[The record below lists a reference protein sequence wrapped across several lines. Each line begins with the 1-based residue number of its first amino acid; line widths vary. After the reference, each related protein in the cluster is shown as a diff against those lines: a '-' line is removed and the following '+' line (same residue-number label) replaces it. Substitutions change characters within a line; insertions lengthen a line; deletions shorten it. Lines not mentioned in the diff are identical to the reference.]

1 MSIPFVS
8 RVIWQGKKSAYGLM
22 PVWISVV
29 GIMMTGLLAGCAT
42 NETGPAYR
50 IAFSQCTGG
59 DLWRQTML
67 SDMKRAL
74 SFHPDCSLLYEDA
87 NNSTE
92 KQIAQIRSLARQ
104 NIDLLIV
111 SPNESAPITKAIDD
125 VFRQGIPVIVID
137 RRINSASYNAF
148 IGGDNVEIGRLAAR
162 FIGNYLKG
170 KGRLIEVTGLTG
182 SSPAQ
187 DRHQGF
193 TEVMRQFPAIK
204 TIATFDGHWE
214 KDSAR
219 LLAQRQLPAFQS
231 ADIVFAHNDVMALG
245 MYAVCRR
252 NGLANRLPFVG
263 IDALPG
269 PTGGMQLVSDG
280 ILKATFLY
288 PTGGEEAIET
298 AIRILEGKSVQREN
312 VLNSVQVDAGNV
324 KALKTQSDKLLTQQR
339 DIERQSQR
347 IAELTRTY
355 LTQRN
360 TLSIMLASLIGAI
373 LLGAWAFYLV
383 RSKQRAYQILA
394 RQNDE
399 ISEQRD
405 KIDLVSQQARLATEE
420 KLRFYSY
427 ISHEFNTPLS
437 LILTPTEDMLSKKS
451 VGMAELK
458 NNLSLVQKN
467 AHRLLRLVDQ
477 MLDLRKTDSGK
488 LVLRASEQNVVRF
501 IQDIVNDFKHKAE
514 RHRIDLQFIAESPVV
529 MLWFDHEK
537 LDKVLFNLLSNAFKY
552 TPRGGLIHVLLDVKE
567 NTVRIQVQDN
577 GEGMTTE
584 EQAKAFDLFYT
595 NTRQF
600 NLGNG
605 LGLALS
611 REFIT
616 LHQGEISVVSAKGQ
630 GTTFTIRLP
639 LGNSHLDAS
648 AIVDTSAPEFLLRKS
663 PSAETTLPDPDQP
676 LAGNRAKSSTILVV
690 EDNDELRDYLTRQ
703 LGDEFDIIA
712 AGTAEEGW
720 QRAIDA
726 VPDLIISDIML
737 PGIDGLTFTQRIKKD
752 FRTST
757 IPVILLTAKGQID
770 AQIAGTRAGA
780 DAYITKPFVLTFLRE
795 TIRTTLTNREKW
807 QQRYTTDYLTKAEN
821 RQEKKFLHELTLLIE
836 QNLADPGFGVERL
849 SREMGISRVQLYRK
863 VQGLLQKNVN
873 EYITEIKLRKAKI
886 LLTESTKTV
895 AEVAYETGFSSPANF
910 TTFFKQQTGRTPS
923 DYRKSPTG
931 QS

>member
-8 RVIWQGKKSAYGLM
+8 RVTGQGKPSGTGLL
-22 PVWISVV
+22 PVWLKVV
-29 GIMMTGLLAGCAT
+29 GLVLTGLLAGCT
-42 NETGPAYR
+42 TSETGPVYR

-74 SFHPDCSLLYEDA
+74 SFHPNCTLLYEDA
-87 NNSTE
+87 NNSTDR
-92 KQIAQIRSLARQ
+92 QIAQIQRLSRQ

-111 SPNESAPITKAIDD
+111 SPNESAPITKAIDE

-137 RRINSASYNAF
+137 RRINSESYNAF

-162 FIGNYLKG
+162 FISNYLKG
-170 KGRLIEVTGLTG
+170 KGSIIEVTGLTG
-182 SSPAQ
+182 SSPAR
-187 DRHQGF
+187 DRQQGF
-193 TEVMRQFPAIK
+193 REVMKQFPGIH
-204 TIATFDGHWE
+204 TIVTFDGHWE

-219 LLAQRQLPAFQS
+219 LLAQRQLTAFRS

-245 MYAVCRR
+245 MHDVCQR
-252 NGLANRLPFVG
+252 NGLTNRLKFVG

-269 PTGGMQLVSDG
+269 PTGGMQLVTDG

-298 AIRILEGKSVQREN
+298 AIRILEGKSVQRETI
-312 VLNSVQVDAGNV
+312 LNSVQVDASNV

-355 LTQRN
+355 STQRN

-373 LLGAWAFYLV
+373 LLGAWALYLV

-394 RQNDE
+394 RQNVE

-420 KLRFYSY
+420 KLRFYAY

-437 LILTPTEDMLSKKS
+437 LILTPTEDMLSKKT
-451 VGMAELK
+451 VGTAELK

-467 AHRLLRLVDQ
+467 AHRLLRLVNQ

-488 LVLRASEQNVVRF
+488 LVLRASEQNVVSFVR
-501 IQDIVNDFKHKAE
+501 DIVNDFKHKAE
-514 RHRIDLQFIAESPVV
+514 RHRIDLQFITETPATP
-529 MLWFDHEK
+529 LWFDPEK
-537 LDKVLFNLLSNAFKY
+537 LDKVLFNLLSNAFTY
-552 TPRGGLIHVLLDVKE
+552 TSRGGLIHVLLDVRD
-567 NTVRIQVQDN
+567 TTLRIQVQDN
-577 GEGMTTE
+577 GEGMTAE
-584 EQAKAFDLFYT
+584 EQEKAFDLFYT
-595 NTRQF
+595 NTRRF

-611 REFIT
+611 REFIS
-616 LHQGEISVVSAKGQ
+616 LHQGELSVMSEKGR

-639 LGNSHLDAS
+639 LGNSHLDPS
-648 AIVDTSAPEFLLRKS
+648 EIVDAKGPAFLSRQAAPVE
-663 PSAETTLPDPDQP
+663 AILPDPDTADPDTQ
-676 LAGNRAKSSTILVV
+676 GKTCTILVV
-690 EDNDELRDYLTRQ
+690 EDNTELRDYLTQQ
-703 LGDEFDIIA
+703 LGGEFEIIA
-712 AGTAEEGW
+712 ESTAEAGW

-726 VPDLIISDIML
+726 VPDLIISDVML
-737 PGIDGLTFTQRIKKD
+737 PGTDGLTFTRHIKKD

-770 AQIAGTRAGA
+770 AQIEGTRAGA

-836 QNLADPGFGVERL
+836 QNMADPGFGVERL

-873 EYITEIKLRKAKI
+873 EYITEIKLRKAKM

-923 DYRKSPTG
+923 DYRKSPAG